1 MVETKILNHLNKSQV
16 TRKFVFIFDERSLN
30 QLIKMRNFYFL
41 SIFIAFSMIS
51 GCTIQNKDADL
62 LVYNGRIYT
71 VDSSGQVAD
80 AMAVKNG
87 KVLAIGTSSALFR
100 EYDFKDTLDLQ
111 GGFVFPG
118 FIDAHCH
125 FFGYALS
132 LQYID
137 LKGSSSFEEVLSRL
151 EQAGKQKPDSWIVG
165 RGWDQN
171 IWPVKVFPDNQRLN
185 QLFPENPVL
194 LIRIDG
200 HVVLANEAALKA
212 AGMERFSTFQPGEVL
227 MKNGKPTGILSEN
240 AADRI
245 RDMVPVPQG
254 DQLAALL
261 RQAESNCLNAGLTG
275 VSDAGLDYDRVML
288 IDSLQKKGV
297 LKIFVNAWLTP
308 NPVNLEKFVAKGPY
322 LTECLSVRSIKI
334 YADGSLGSRTARL
347 KRPYSDDPSTSGV
360 IVTSPDSVLKL
371 CRLAYDH
378 GYQINTHCIGDSAVA
393 MILDLYSRFLKGK
406 NDLRWRIEHAQIV
419 DPRDF
424 HLFGEYSIIPSIQGT
439 HATSDMK
446 WAERRVGSLRMEG
459 AYAYRTL
466 LAQNGWIANGT
477 DFPIEHIDP
486 VMTFYATVSRKDREG
501 NPEQGFYPEEGLSR
515 TDALRSMTIWA
526 AKAGFSEKVKGS
538 LETGKDADFVIL
550 DRDLM
555 EVSERDIPET
565 RIVGTFIHGQ
575 RVK

>member
-1 MVETKILNHLNKSQV
+1 
-16 TRKFVFIFDERSLN
+16 
-30 QLIKMRNFYFL
+30 MRNFYFL

-51 GCTIQNKDADL
+51 GCTIHSKDADL

-87 KVLAIGTSSALFR
+87 KVLATGTASALFHDYNFR
-100 EYDFKDTLDLQ
+100 DTVDLQ

-132 LQYID
+132 LRYID
-137 LKGSSSFEEVLSRL
+137 LKGSSSFEDVLSRL
-151 EQAGKQKPDSWIVG
+151 DKAGKPKPGNWIVG

-171 IWPVKVFPDNQRLN
+171 IWPVKAFPDNQRLN

-240 AADRI
+240 AADQI
-245 RDMVPVPQG
+245 REKVPVPHG
-254 DQLAALL
+254 DQLVDLL
-261 RQAESNCLNAGLTG
+261 RQAERNCLKAGLTG

-288 IDSLQKKGV
+288 IDSLQKQGV
-297 LKIFVNAWLTP
+297 LNIFINAWLTP
-308 NPVNLEKFVAKGPY
+308 NPVNLEKFVTQGPY
-322 LTECLSVRSIKI
+322 LTERLSVRAIKI

-347 KRPYSDDPSTSGV
+347 KRPYSDDPATSGV
-360 IVTSPDSVLKL
+360 VVTSPDSVLKL

-378 GYQINTHCIGDSAVA
+378 GYQVNTHCIGDSAVV
-393 MILDLYSRFLKGK
+393 MILELYSRFLKGK
-406 NDLRWRIEHAQIV
+406 NDLRWRIEHAQVV

-424 HLFGEYSIIPSIQGT
+424 HMFGEYSIIPSIQGT
-439 HATSDMK
+439 HATSDLK
-446 WAERRVGSLRMEG
+446 WAEQRIGAVRMKG
-459 AYAYRTL
+459 AYAYKTL

-477 DFPIEHIDP
+477 DFPIEQIEP
-486 VMTFYATVSRKDREG
+486 VMTFYATVARKDRNG
-501 NPEQGFYPEEGLSR
+501 YPEQGFYPEQALSR
-515 TDALRSMTIWA
+515 IEALKSMTIWA
-526 AKAGFSEKVKGS
+526 AKSGFTEKVKGS
-538 LETGKDADFVIL
+538 LEAGKDADFVIL

-555 EVSERDIPET
+555 EVAERDLPAT
-565 RIVGTFIHGQ
+565 RIIGTFIRGQ